1 MDIQKNIDSNEIEE
15 NLRRILYIENAADKS
30 IEWAM
35 NYITFSPCKRV
46 RPLLLI
52 EANKIFGAPDEDS
65 HLLSAAIELIHTY
78 SLVHDDL
85 PCMDDDDLRRG
96 VPTIHKIKDEA
107 FAVLTGD
114 ALLTRAFGILSG
126 YSKVDKLPAVL
137 KLFADNSGYGGMIK
151 GQVLDMEGEGKAL
164 SPDQINEINVYKTGC
179 LLTLPLVLGALNGGA
194 DKIYLDEIEMLGRY
208 IGIIFQLQ
216 DDILDIVGDT
226 AALGKKTGS
235 DEKNGK
241 CSIPLVLGLDA
252 ARSIMENTK
261 EKAMR
266 IVNFLPA
273 NRDFFSNFIDFLI
286 SRTK

>member
-1 MDIQKNIDSNEIEE
+1 M
-15 NLRRILYIENAADKS
+15 
-30 IEWAM
+30 
-35 NYITFSPCKRV
+35 
-46 RPLLLI
+46 
-52 EANKIFGAPDEDS
+52 
-65 HLLSAAIELIHTY
+65 
-78 SLVHDDL
+78 
-85 PCMDDDDLRRG
+85 
-96 VPTIHKIKDEA
+96 
-107 FAVLTGD
+107 
-114 ALLTRAFGILSG
+114 
-126 YSKVDKLPAVL
+126 
-137 KLFADNSGYGGMIK
+137 
-151 GQVLDMEGEGKAL
+151 
-164 SPDQINEINVYKTGC
+164 
-179 LLTLPLVLGALNGGA
+179 LGALNGGA

-273 NRDFFSNFIDFLI
+273 NRVFFSNFIDFLI